1 MGQCNTCSTG
11 IIGMWPGRQK
21 PHVLSFSSPK
31 VRTLRTPPHPEVT
44 MPLVR
49 SLSSQAQL
57 WLVALG
63 YAAVFVVG
71 ATLLYGRHLQ
81 ELYYPVEA
89 SGGMW
94 AAGDLML
101 WIFIACLFLIP
112 TVFLILVIARF
123 EAFYAAYSR
132 FLLGLSLSAPVCL
145 SVFMLG
151 ENQVAQSL
159 GFLCLYRLLG
169 SPFILVGIGIS
180 RLAARFDRAKRLVSY
195 ALLIEGLTM
204 GVAVALLIHAMGPNR
219 R

>member
-1 MGQCNTCSTG
+1 
-11 IIGMWPGRQK
+11 
-21 PHVLSFSSPK
+21 
-31 VRTLRTPPHPEVT
+31 
-44 MPLVR
+44 VR
-49 SLSSQAQL
+49 SLSLQAQL

-63 YAAVFVVG
+63 YVAVFVAG
-71 ATLLYGRHLQ
+71 ATLLYGRYLQ

-101 WIFIACLFLIP
+101 GIFIACLFLIP

-159 GFLCLYRLLG
+159 GSFCLCRLLG

-204 GVAVALLIHAMGPNR
+204 GVAVALLIHAMGPHR